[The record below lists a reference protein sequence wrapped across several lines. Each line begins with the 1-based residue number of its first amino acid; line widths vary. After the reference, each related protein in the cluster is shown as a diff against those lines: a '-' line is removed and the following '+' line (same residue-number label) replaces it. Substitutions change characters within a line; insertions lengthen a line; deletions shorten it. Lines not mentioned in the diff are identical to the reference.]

1 MPLLHSVFI
10 VKVLLINWAKA
21 IQGAFSVIVKLQTS
35 RRLVYSS
42 NLHSSPAQDREP
54 APEPG
59 VEDGDDGFQSFHN
72 QWTPMLGVDF
82 DDDRDTGT
90 TETVTVFNHVF
101 VEEVDYDKEGD
112 PLLLCCIL
120 HLLLL
125 G

>member
-1 MPLLHSVFI
+1 MALVGNFY
-10 VKVLLINWAKA
+10 
-21 IQGAFSVIVKLQTS
+21 VIVKL
-35 RRLVYSS
+35 RS
-42 NLHSSPAQDREP
+42 NPHDPAQDREP
-54 APEPG
+54 VPEPG

-90 TETVTVFNHVF
+90 TEAVTAFNHVF

-112 PLLLCCIL
+112 PLLLGCIL

-125 G
+125 GRGRIGEGIHSGHTTLLR

>member
-1 MPLLHSVFI
+1 M
-10 VKVLLINWAKA
+10 
-21 IQGAFSVIVKLQTS
+21 IVKLQTS
-35 RRLVYSS
+35 RSFVSSS
-42 NLHSSPAQDREP
+42 NPHDPAQDREP

-90 TETVTVFNHVF
+90 TEAVTVFNHVF

-112 PLLLCCIL
+112 TL
-120 HLLLL
+120 HCGPGGFSRRYQLYEHLFCMFWASN
-125 G
+125 

>member
-1 MPLLHSVFI
+1 MLKQGKSLV
-10 VKVLLINWAKA
+10 
-21 IQGAFSVIVKLQTS
+21 GAFSVIVKLQTS
-35 RRLVYSS
+35 RRLVYIS

-90 TETVTVFNHVF
+90 TEAVTVFNHVF

-112 PLLLCCIL
+112 PLLLSRIL
-120 HLLLL
+120 HILLL